1 MTEGKQCPRCVA
13 TSSGGPAMTLDD
25 WIQQY
30 LDAWNS
36 HDGASVSEFMAEDV
50 TYEDLPLGITCEG
63 RDAIK
68 AFVEQT
74 EQLSK
79 DYKWT
84 SVSEQASADRYA
96 FEWEIAGTHTG
107 EVAGLPATNKP
118 YRIRG
123 VSIGR
128 LDGEGKIKANRD
140 YWDLANFMMQVGI
153 LPSPAV

>member
-1 MTEGKQCPRCVA
+1 MDG
-13 TSSGGPAMTLDD
+13 

-30 LDAWNS
+30 LEAWNS
-36 HDGASVSEFMAEDV
+36 HDGAEVAAFMADDV
-50 TYEDLPLGITCEG
+50 TYEDLPLGVISEG

-68 AFVEQT
+68 AFVHET

-84 SVSEQASADRYA
+84 SVSEQASGDRYA

-128 LDGEGKIKANRD
+128 LDGDGKIKANRD
-140 YWDLANFMMQVGI
+140 YWNMADFMMQVGI
-153 LPSPAV
+153 LPPPPAAA